1 MKNFY
6 YITDLTLPSDK
17 AQAVHIFKMIDNFQ
31 DFSKKVFLI
40 CPFNHKD
47 NNFKKIKK
55 DYNLHNKKKIIIY
68 SVFKKKTPNSF
79 VKRMI
84 FAFKTATFLKKEKG
98 IVLTRSIIS
107 SIIFSIL
114 NINHFLEIH
123 QEIKGLSKIFMI
135 NLGFIN
141 SKKIIKI
148 IFISKGLAKFYLFK
162 KTNNIIL
169 HDACDIR
176 DFIKKK
182 PSKKIKKI
190 YYIGSFYKGRGIDI
204 IEKLASKMP
213 DINFYAY
220 GKRNEKKFSTKN
232 LKFFKI
238 IKYSKVRKIL
248 KKADLLLMPYQSKI
262 SINSENFNDDISKF
276 ISPLKMF
283 EYLATG
289 IPILSSNIKVLR
301 EKLIHN
307 KNCVLVDNYEDED
320 NWFIAINKLKNNF
333 EMRKKIYTHALRAAS
348 NNTWRIRVKKLIK
361 IDEEFYSQ

>member
-1 MKNFY
+1 
-6 YITDLTLPSDK
+6 
-17 AQAVHIFKMIDNFQ
+17 
-31 DFSKKVFLI
+31 
-40 CPFNHKD
+40 
-47 NNFKKIKK
+47 
-55 DYNLHNKKKIIIY
+55 
-68 SVFKKKTPNSF
+68 
-79 VKRMI
+79 
-84 FAFKTATFLKKEKG
+84 
-98 IVLTRSIIS
+98 
-107 SIIFSIL
+107 
-114 NINHFLEIH
+114 
-123 QEIKGLSKIFMI
+123 
-135 NLGFIN
+135 
-141 SKKIIKI
+141 
-148 IFISKGLAKFYLFK
+148 
-162 KTNNIIL
+162 
-169 HDACDIR
+169 
-176 DFIKKK
+176 
-182 PSKKIKKI
+182 
-190 YYIGSFYKGRGIDI
+190 
-204 IEKLASKMP
+204 MP